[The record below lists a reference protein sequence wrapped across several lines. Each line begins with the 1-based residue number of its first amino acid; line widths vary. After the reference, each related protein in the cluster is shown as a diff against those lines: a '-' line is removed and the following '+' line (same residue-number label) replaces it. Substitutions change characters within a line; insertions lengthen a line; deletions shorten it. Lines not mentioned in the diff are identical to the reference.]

1 MHTIEEINSNP
12 IFQPPAEMLEYFE
25 FFDIDCDELEFP
37 NLIIEETTSKETVK
51 YIKNNLKIHHT
62 YKTVSKNKRLKKLL
76 DEFENEC
83 YDEYTKLS
91 LVFWGSNKSKWYGIR
106 ENKIRLKEV
115 IIEYYTATPV
125 H

>member
-62 YKTVSKNKRLKKLL
+62 YKTVSKNEKLKKLL

-115 IIEYYTATPV
+115 IIEYYSHLP
-125 H
+125 